1 MITNQL
7 FLLKSVL
14 AVHRAKACRTGWG
27 KVICVWSLCMSHL
40 QRWWEIMA
48 TVWGL
53 SKPQTAQ
60 LDSIWVKLESK
71 CCPIITLWTFFSALR
86 SDFSTI
92 TITQWPYPCQDTILA
107 PDKLFKRPS
116 GSQTVNVYAITKWYY
131 LGWNSFFCV
140 LCACF
145 IWQYIHLSKQITL
158 FSLHFVLFFHEQTT
172 HAARRG
178 TASVVKTRK
187 CNISPKNNWQQL
199 AFAQLPANLL
209 LVFCSQPNHFQ
220 TRLR

>member
-14 AVHRAKACRTGWG
+14 AAYRAKACRGGRG

-48 TVWGL
+48 TVWWL

-86 SDFSTI
+86 FDFSTI
-92 TITQWPYPCQDTILA
+92 TITQWPYRCQDAILA
-107 PDKLFKRPS
+107 PDKLFKSPS
-116 GSQTVNVYAITKWYY
+116 GSQTVNVYGITKWYY
-131 LGWNSFFCV
+131 LWWNFFFLCCVLVLYDNTPICRNRLRCFPCILSFF
-140 LCACF
+140 F
-145 IWQYIHLSKQITL
+145 MSRPHTQPGEEPPQWSKQGSAT
-158 FSLHFVLFFHEQTT
+158 FHQ
-172 HAARRG
+172 RIIG
-178 TASVVKTRK
+178 
-187 CNISPKNNWQQL
+187 NN
-199 AFAQLPANLL
+199 
-209 LVFCSQPNHFQ
+209 
-220 TRLR
+220 